1 MQKEGT
7 QQQHTAA
14 CPAHF
19 VTTNSQNCWVEES
32 LAPQQNDNRSSRHY
46 PNTCPFAEHITRSRA
61 IGGLSALRHTQQLI
75 ETELD
80 RKTRV
85 YASASITH
93 RWDASMGGL
102 LAGPASER
110 KIPPSSSLP
119 AAKIK
124 MKSIHVGPGE
134 KGEYRER
141 YFVLSEQLHFAFCIC
156 ICILHFAFCISAFR
170 RAWRV
175 VWCHR
180 QHDGVSPLSPPPPPW
195 P

>member
-46 PNTCPFAEHITRSRA
+46 PNTCPFAEQQHIRSRA

-119 AAKIK
+119 AGKNK
-124 MKSIHVGPGE
+124 NEEHRTRRE
-134 KGEYRER
+134 GEYRER
-141 YFVLSEQLHFAFCIC
+141 YFVLSEQLH
-156 ICILHFAFCISAFR
+156 LHFAFLHFGVR
-170 RAWRV
+170 GAWYYV